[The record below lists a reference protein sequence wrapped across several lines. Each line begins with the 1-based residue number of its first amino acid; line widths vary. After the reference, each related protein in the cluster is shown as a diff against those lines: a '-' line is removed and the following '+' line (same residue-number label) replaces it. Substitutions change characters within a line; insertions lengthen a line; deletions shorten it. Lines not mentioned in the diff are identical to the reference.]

1 MATYLRV
8 AGAIAAALILGAC
21 AASGG
26 NVQPGA
32 QSEAVSENPLCVPQT
47 GSRIA
52 ANDKDHSIVARC
64 YTSDDI
70 SRTGG
75 PTSSQALPLLDPAI
89 RVTH

>member
-26 NVQPGA
+26 NAKPGVQSA
-32 QSEAVSENPLCVPQT
+32 AVSQNPPCVSQT

-52 ANDKDHSIVARC
+52 SNDMDHSIMARC
-64 YTSDDI
+64 YTSDDLA
-70 SRTGG
+70 RTGEQTA
-75 PTSSQALPLLDPAI
+75 PQALQRLDPAI